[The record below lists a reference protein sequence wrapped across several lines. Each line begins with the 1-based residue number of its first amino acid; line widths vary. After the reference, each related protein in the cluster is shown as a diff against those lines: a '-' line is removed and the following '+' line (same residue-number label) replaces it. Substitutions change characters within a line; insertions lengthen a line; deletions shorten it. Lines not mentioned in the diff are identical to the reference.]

1 MSQCQVLIVCLWS
14 FGSYFNL
21 IDVLFCVSNAFYFAH
36 FPSVS
41 LFISLWFVFTL
52 VPLSSVSLVVIG
64 SNHG

>member
-1 MSQCQVLIVCLWS
+1 MSQCQVLKCACRVLVPILTLLMFS
-14 FGSYFNL
+14 FVFL
-21 IDVLFCVSNAFYFAH
+21 MFFYFAH

-41 LFISLWFVFTL
+41 LFISLWFLYTL